1 VKATSGRL
9 LSLACA
15 FRALVS
21 VCPILLVS
29 TSCSASRISGTYVA
43 HGAGFAEMLQ
53 LAQTDNGQLSGVFTS
68 VRLKPEGSITSDQTP
83 VTGVIDADQLTLS
96 VRSGFLQFF
105 GAGSVAGTI
114 RGNTIQLQTVDSKG
128 NVAAS
133 VFVRSTPDDFK
144 AYADQLKFKGEK
156 IVLSRQLTERAQRL
170 RQTAQSAE
178 KWIGNAELHA
188 DRIPRAKAAYEKIEN
203 QMRSLVAQERSEPS
217 GSVARTQISVRV
229 GQGDIAG
236 EQTDIEVN
244 RVWDL
249 GIEEPGAELYRD
261 FTDWDGNCGN
271 PDELRSRGAAP
282 QSIEAWE
289 SGCKQ
294 ALAERETFMPI
305 YKRIMEQRA
314 QLKSFQSA
322 AEAHRKALVGEAD
335 RIDQA
340 R

>member
-9 LSLACA
+9 LSLAGA
-15 FRALVS
+15 IRALIS
-21 VCPILLVS
+21 LCPILLVS
-29 TSCSASRISGTYVA
+29 ASCSASRISGTYVA
-43 HGAGFAEMLQ
+43 HGADFAEMLQ

-68 VRLKPEGSITSDQTP
+68 VQLKPEGSITSDQTP

-144 AYADQLKFKGEK
+144 AYADQLKSKGEK

-229 GQGDIAG
+229 GQGEIAG

-244 RVWDL
+244 RVWDF

-271 PDELRSRGAAP
+271 PDELRNRGAAP

-294 ALAERETFMPI
+294 ALAERETFVPI

-322 AEAHRKALVGEAD
+322 AEAHRKALVDEAD

>member
-1 VKATSGRL
+1 
-9 LSLACA
+9 
-15 FRALVS
+15 
-21 VCPILLVS
+21 
-29 TSCSASRISGTYVA
+29 VA
-43 HGAGFAEMLQ
+43 HGADFAEMLQ

-68 VRLKPEGSITSDQTP
+68 VQLKPEGNITSDQTP

-96 VRSGFLQFF
+96 VRSGLLQFL

-128 NVAAS
+128 NVAPS

-144 AYADQLKFKGEK
+144 AYADQLKSKGER

-170 RQTAQSAE
+170 RQTVQSAE

-188 DRIPRAKAAYEKIEN
+188 DRIPRVRAAYEKIEN
-203 QMRSLVAQERSEPS
+203 QMRSLVAQERSEPY
-217 GSVARTQISVRV
+217 GSVARTQISVMV
-229 GQGDIAG
+229 SQGDIAG
-236 EQTDIEVN
+236 GQTDIEVN
-244 RVWDL
+244 QIWDF
-249 GIEEPGAELYRD
+249 GIEEPGTGLYQN

-271 PDELRSRGAAP
+271 PDQLRNRGAAP

-289 SGCKQ
+289 SGCEQ

-314 QLKSFQSA
+314 QLKSFQST
-322 AEAHRKALVGEAD
+322 AEAHRKALVDEAN
-335 RIDQA
+335 RISYAEA